1 MLVPRARRRP
11 GPHSVSISAL
21 IPGERGFK
29 SNQQRVK
36 NKDTLRWLHT
46 LSNLIRD
53 VRAEVGLCPLEK
65 AKKPALGSLSCD
77 LAPWAKRCVVGM
89 PVSNPASSTL
99 VPKGPL
105 PIHELSAQ
113 IDGRTEMWLPPNKL
127 PPGGAFVHV
136 SECPDRLANM
146 SSLLDINNLC
156 ATPAWPDKDP
166 IHEAQMALRATS
178 FVRPERS
185 GLFFSKEGRNREVLA
200 FVMPDATVVAGWPHD
215 AWGISTANQTT
226 CPEAETPGEY
236 ARRRLDHFVRLCG
249 HPSQDT
255 NRWWAG
261 NFTCFYKE
269 RAAIEERQYAYM
281 DLFKQNGTMCH
292 PGQLHNQI
300 MVRWEP
306 DKITRILHTGTAF
319 AAAQRLKNLMPVRQ
333 IWQYDVGVFP
343 LLDRCDK
350 CCQEPDCPN
359 PLLTAARDRSRRSV
373 ASPGRK
379 NAKQKQRARRQQLRK
394 KQKLRKQKR
403 QAAQKRIPPL
413 KRLQQ
418 KRRAPKQRTHARKP
432 RASRLATRR
441 AARQS
446 ARRADEADERSARR
460 RQQAMTTT
468 TTTTTLSG
476 SHA

>member
-1 MLVPRARRRP
+1 
-11 GPHSVSISAL
+11 
-21 IPGERGFK
+21 
-29 SNQQRVK
+29 
-36 NKDTLRWLHT
+36 
-46 LSNLIRD
+46 
-53 VRAEVGLCPLEK
+53 
-65 AKKPALGSLSCD
+65 
-77 LAPWAKRCVVGM
+77 M
-89 PVSNPASSTL
+89 PVSNPSSSTL

-105 PIHELSAQ
+105 PIHELPTQ
-113 IDGRTEMWLPPNKL
+113 IDRPPEMWLPPNKL

-136 SECPDRLANM
+136 AECPDRLANM

-156 ATPAWPDKDP
+156 ATPAWPDQNP
-166 IHEAQMALRATS
+166 VHEAQMALRATS
-178 FVRPERS
+178 YVRPERS
-185 GLFFSKEGRNREVLA
+185 GLFFSKAGRNREVLA

-215 AWGISTANQTT
+215 AWGISTASQTP
-226 CPEAETPGEY
+226 CPEAEKPEEY

-249 HPSQDT
+249 HPDA

-261 NFTCFYKE
+261 NFTCFYE
-269 RAAIEERQYAYM
+269 SRAAVEERQYAYLDM
-281 DLFKQNGTMCH
+281 FKQNGTMCH

-359 PLLTAARDRSRRSV
+359 PLLTAATDRTRRSV
-373 ASPGRK
+373 AGPGPK
-379 NAKQKQRARRQQLRK
+379 NAKQKKRARRQQLRK
-394 KQKLRKQKR
+394 KQKLRKQK
-403 QAAQKRIPPL
+403 QAAQKRTPAL

-418 KRRAPKQRTHARKP
+418 KRRAPKQRTLARKP
-432 RASRLATRR
+432 RASRLAARR

-460 RQQAMTTT
+460 RQQATTT